1 VCGIAG
7 ILRFDGGKVEAGWLK
22 QMAEELKH
30 RGPDGE
36 GYYVDSTGRFGLA
49 FRRLAIIDLATGDQP
64 MCNEDGSIWIVMN
77 GEIYNFIDLR
87 RQLDG
92 HGHYFKSQSDT
103 ESLLHAYEEWGP
115 DCLER
120 LRGMFAFLILD
131 LRSRKAFFA
140 RDRLG
145 IKPFYYSF
153 QNRIFTF
160 ASELKA
166 FHGLPFLS
174 REIHI
179 PGLIDYLRFGYVPSP
194 ETIFKGW
201 HKLPP
206 ACAGVIDFS
215 REGSADVGPLFH
227 RYWKP
232 RWKMDEKPTLKEWM
246 KRLEEKL
253 KDSVSAYLVSD
264 VPVGAFLSGGTDSS
278 TVVAFM
284 AQAAGKERVK
294 TFSIG
299 YQERFFSELP
309 YARLVAKKF
318 ETESMERVVTPEDL
332 ERAAERLPEVYDE
345 PFADPSALPTY
356 CVSRLAREKVKVA
369 LSGDGGDELF
379 AGYGRYRKVLK
390 LTRGG
395 FSFLKWRFSP
405 IHPLEVFENSQRVFT
420 DEQIQQ
426 TLLPEYS
433 SYIQPS
439 EYFLQFF
446 EEGAE
451 WDLLST
457 LQHIDLMT
465 YLPENNLTKVDRA
478 SMAHGLEVR
487 VPFLD
492 HEVVELAVA
501 IPPELRLRGKQRKYV
516 LKKVM
521 ESYLPRR
528 VLYRKK
534 RGFSIPLRLWMK
546 GGFLKKVK
554 ESLLSPE
561 MRNFTNERG
570 VMKLLKEQERNPRRM
585 SARLWALFFFSQW
598 LRVQE

>member
-1 VCGIAG
+1 
-7 ILRFDGGKVEAGWLK
+7 
-22 QMAEELKH
+22 MAESLKH

-36 GYYVDSTGRFGLA
+36 GYYVDRAERFGLA
-49 FRRLAIIDLATGDQP
+49 FRRLAIIDLVTGDQP
-64 MCNEDGSIWIVMN
+64 MCNEDSSIWIVLN
-77 GEIYNFIDLR
+77 GEIYNFIDIR

-92 HGHYFKSQSDT
+92 HGHYFKTQSDT
-103 ESLLHAYEEWGP
+103 ESVLHAYEEWGP
-115 DCLER
+115 DCIER

-131 LRSRKAFFA
+131 LRSRKIFFV

-153 QNRIFTF
+153 QSGIFTF

-166 FHGLPFLS
+166 FHRLPFLNL
-174 REIHI
+174 EIHI
-179 PGLIDYLRFGYVPSP
+179 PSVVDYLRYGYVPSP
-194 ETIFKGW
+194 ATIFAGI

-215 REGSADVGPLFH
+215 RERVLPVEPIVR

-232 RWKMDEKPTLKEWM
+232 RWEANEKPTLKEWM
-246 KRLEEKL
+246 KKLEEKL
-253 KDSVSAYLVSD
+253 KETVSTYLVSD
-264 VPVGAFLSGGTDSS
+264 VPLGAFLSGGTDSS
-278 TVVAFM
+278 TVVALM
-284 AQAAGKERVK
+284 AQTAGKERVK

-299 YQERFFSELP
+299 YKERLFNELP
-309 YARLVAKKF
+309 YARLVGKKY
-318 ETESMERVVTPEDL
+318 ETESTEKIIASEEL
-332 ERAAERLPEVYDE
+332 EKAAEQLPRIFDE
-345 PFADPSALPTY
+345 PFADSSALPTY
-356 CVSRLAREKVKVA
+356 CVSALASEKVKVA

-390 LTRGG
+390 MSHGG
-395 FSFLKWRFSP
+395 FSLLKWRWTP
-405 IHPLEVFENSQRVFT
+405 VHPLEIFESGQRIFT
-420 DEQIQQ
+420 DAQISQII
-426 TLLPEYS
+426 LPEYS
-433 SYIQPS
+433 PYIHPS
-439 EYFLQFF
+439 DYFLQFF

-451 WDLLST
+451 WDLLSA

-492 HEVVELAVA
+492 HEVVELAVT
-501 IPPELRLRGKQRKYV
+501 IPPELRHPGRQRKYI

-521 ESYLPRR
+521 ESHLPRR

-561 MRNFTNERG
+561 MRNFATEKG
-570 VMKLLKEQERNPRRM
+570 VMKLLKEQEKNPRRM
-585 SARLWALFFFSQW
+585 SAHLWALLFFSRW
-598 LRVQE
+598 LTTWK